1 MVHLQEN
8 ILEHFIY
15 KKKYVPGWPWRMCQ
29 MFANIAKV
37 LAKELLVS
45 AWVHRYE
52 KGEINLF
59 IYIKYKYCYGM
70 TL

>member
-1 MVHLQEN
+1 
-8 ILEHFIY
+8 
-15 KKKYVPGWPWRMCQ
+15 